1 MPKLLRCRVYPTNTT
16 ANTSVCELVLY
27 KDNESLEGGVD
38 ILCNSKYSEEED
50 IYHFEMAHKYVKKG
64 EKPK

>member
-1 MPKLLRCRVYPTNTT
+1 MCPNFCAVKFTRLTPQLP
-16 ANTSVCELVLY
+16 SFCELVLY

>member
-1 MPKLLRCRVYPTNTT
+1 MSGVGIWIVEKNNHFCFLW
-16 ANTSVCELVLY
+16 
-27 KDNESLEGGVD
+27 KDNESSEGLD
-38 ILCNSKYSEEED
+38 ILRNSKYSEEED

>member
-1 MPKLLRCRVYPTNTT
+1 MGPNLH
-16 ANTSVCELVLY
+16 TSKFTWEIPSFHELVLY
-27 KDNESLEGGVD
+27 KDDESLDGGVN

-50 IYHFEMAHKYVKKG
+50 VYHFEMAHKYVKKG

>member
-1 MPKLLRCRVYPTNTT
+1 MVLVYYTSWKMNGGKNNHFCFLR
-16 ANTSVCELVLY
+16 
-27 KDNESLEGGVD
+27 KDNESSEGLD
-38 ILCNSKYSEEED
+38 ILRNSKYSEEED

>member
-1 MPKLLRCRVYPTNTT
+1 MCPNFCAAEFTRLTPQLPNI
-16 ANTSVCELVLY
+16 CELVLY

>member
-1 MPKLLRCRVYPTNTT
+1 MGPNLHT
-16 ANTSVCELVLY
+16 AKFLWEIPSFREFVLY
-27 KDNESLEGGVD
+27 KDDESLDGGVN

>member
-1 MPKLLRCRVYPTNTT
+1 MCFPKVY
-16 ANTSVCELVLY
+16 SQSFRKLVLY

-50 IYHFEMAHKYVKKG
+50 IYHFEMANKYVKKG

>member
-1 MPKLLRCRVYPTNTT
+1 MFDQ
-16 ANTSVCELVLY
+16 E
-27 KDNESLEGGVD
+27 DNESAEGVN

-50 IYHFEMAHKYVKKG
+50 VYHFEMAHKYVKKG

>member
-1 MPKLLRCRVYPTNTT
+1 MPKCLHCKAYPANSTASKLLRACFVF
-16 ANTSVCELVLY
+16 
-27 KDNESLEGGVD
+27 KDTESLEGGVD